1 MAGILNNKL
10 FKLRY
15 SMLLLFTVYR
25 GMFWLGVN
33 GDKLKTQTG
42 TEFKLNQDRN
52 SLIKV
57 IINPIR
63 IRIV

>member
-1 MAGILNNKL
+1 
-10 FKLRY
+10 
-15 SMLLLFTVYR
+15 
-25 GMFWLGVN
+25 MFWLGVN
-33 GDKLKTQTG
+33 GDKLKAQTG